1 MKKFLKR
8 LLKGIGYSVIVIAIA
23 TLVTIFLD
31 FILSVSSVL
40 YWILIIGLLLFCG
53 YQMAK

>member
-8 LLKGIGYSVIVIAIA
+8 LLKGIVYSVIAIAIA

-31 FILSVSSVL
+31 FVLSVSSVL
-40 YWILIIGLLLFCG
+40 YWILIIGLLLFCA

>member
-31 FILSVSSVL
+31 FVLSVSSVL